1 MAENSSPNW
10 NRTTKTIVVIAALLL
25 LVLVAWRF
33 SGLIAQVVIA
43 AVLAYVLNPLVK
55 FLNENTPLRR
65 GTLLLIVYFLFILLV
80 IGAFTAIGLV
90 AYSQIINLIDNF
102 PQLITNLFTLARR
115 WFDFNTVYSFG
126 PLEFTLGNLDWNSI
140 RQQLLNLLEP
150 ILSRGGQYAGQIAG
164 TTLRLLGN
172 FLFIWVISIYI
183 ALEIPRMREYV
194 GAVAQTPGYRQDAER
209 LMAEFGRIW
218 SAYLRGQIVLG
229 VIIGLTVGIS
239 LALLGVQNALAL
251 GILSGLL
258 EFIPVVGPII
268 GTGAAVVVA
277 FFQPS
282 NYLALS
288 PFWFAFAVLG
298 LMFLI
303 QQLENN
309 ILVPR
314 IVGEALDLHPLLV
327 MIGVFMGASLAGVL
341 GAILAAPL
349 LASLKLLGI
358 YAWRKM
364 FDLPPFQEPL
374 ATPPP
379 SAPPLPQRVRSLW
392 SRLRGR
398 METREDRPSGS
409 QTPRP

>member
-1 MAENSSPNW
+1 MTDNSSPPW
-10 NRTTKTIVVIAALLL
+10 SRTTKTIVFIAALLL

-43 AVLAYVLNPLVK
+43 AVLAYVLNPLVT

-65 GTLLLIVYFLFILLV
+65 GTLLLIIYFAFILLV

-90 AYSQIINLIDNF
+90 AYSQILNLIDNF
-102 PQLITNLFTLARR
+102 PRLITNLFNLIRGSL
-115 WFDFNTVYSFG
+115 DLNTVYTIG
-126 PLEFTLGNLDWNSI
+126 PFEFTLANLDYNSI
-140 RQQLLNLLEP
+140 RQQLLGFIEP
-150 ILSRGGQYAGQIAG
+150 ILSRSGQYAGQVAS

-183 ALEIPRMREYV
+183 ALEIPRVREYI

-209 LMAEFGRIW
+209 LMAEFARIW

-229 VIIGLTVGIS
+229 VVIGVIVGVS

-258 EFIPVVGPII
+258 EFVPVVGPLI

-277 FFQPS
+277 FFQPT

-288 PFWFAFAVLG
+288 PLWFAGAVLG
-298 LMFLI
+298 VMFLI

-309 ILVPR
+309 LLVPR

-327 MIGVFMGASLAGVL
+327 MIGVFMGASLAGIL

-349 LASLKLLGI
+349 LASFKLLGI

-364 FDLPPFQEPL
+364 FDLPPFEESV

-379 SAPPLPQRVRSLW
+379 TRTPVSSRVRTTFT
-392 SRLRGR
+392 RLRDRFRTGEGEPPGS
-398 METREDRPSGS
+398 ETPSA
-409 QTPRP
+409 